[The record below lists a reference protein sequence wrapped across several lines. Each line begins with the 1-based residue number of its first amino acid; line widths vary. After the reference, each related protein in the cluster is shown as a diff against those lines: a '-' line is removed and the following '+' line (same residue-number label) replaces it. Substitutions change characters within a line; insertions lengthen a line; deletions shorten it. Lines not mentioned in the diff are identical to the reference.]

1 MALEHV
7 VDVQGNTLTFQQLD
21 SLDVYI
27 WSSSSM
33 PSRCN
38 ACDGIIL
45 PTIERVWSSIVLR
58 ITLVTYPV
66 HVQVGLSEFSSGCWC
81 HREYP
86 LVFKGWCLSFFL
98 GTHAAR
104 AWFHLYIL
112 NIRGAL

>member
-66 HVQVGLSEFSSGCWC
+66 HVQVDLFPVVGATGSIHLSLKDG
-81 HREYP
+81 
-86 LVFKGWCLSFFL
+86 V
-98 GTHAAR
+98 
-104 AWFHLYIL
+104 
-112 NIRGAL
+112 